1 MSDRGSMS
9 VQSLRGFVG
18 LVQLEG
24 LDPAP
29 VLAEAGITPED
40 LADIDGRLE
49 IARCEALASAV
60 VMRLS
65 ERQILST
72 FSRLKAGDFGILD
85 YVIRNSRTL
94 GESLERLARYTH
106 VNNSIADCVLET
118 DAERARVSFVQP
130 PTVSPPF
137 ARLSATAWLAS
148 CVVIV
153 RQLLGPDFAP
163 VEALLPN
170 PEPGPADREAYR
182 ALLRCPLRFGAP
194 AAAFVVPIG
203 ELERGVE
210 GADPALAELMEPHLE
225 RQLQEARAGSRAALP
240 VRRVLVAMLGG
251 QEPTLDRVAKRLGTT
266 PRTLQR
272 RLRDE
277 NTTFQDLLDSVRHEL
292 ALVHV
297 GKQAASIDEIAWLL
311 GFSNGSAFHR
321 AFKRWTGVTPGEF
334 RRHV

>member
-1 MSDRGSMS
+1 MSGRGSMS
-9 VQSLRGFVG
+9 VQSLRGFLG
-18 LVQLEG
+18 LVALEG
-24 LDPAP
+24 LDPTP
-29 VLAEAGITPED
+29 VLAEAGVSPED
-40 LADIDGRLE
+40 LADIDGRIELP
-49 IARCEALASAV
+49 RCEALAGAV
-60 VMRLS
+60 MVRLG
-65 ERQILST
+65 ERQVLSV

-106 VNNSIADCVLET
+106 VNNSVADCVLEV

-130 PTVSPPF
+130 PTVSHAF
-137 ARLSATAWLAS
+137 TRLSATAWLAS

-153 RQLLGPDFAP
+153 RQLVGSEFAP
-163 VEALLPN
+163 IEALLPN
-170 PEPGPADREAYR
+170 PEPAPADREAYR
-182 ALLRCPLRFGAP
+182 QLLRCPLRFGAP
-194 AAAFVVPIG
+194 AAVFVVPRV
-203 ELERGVE
+203 ELAREVHN
-210 GADPALAELMEPHLE
+210 ADPALANLIEPHLE
-225 RQLQEARAGSRAALP
+225 RALADAGAPSRAAVP

-251 QEPTLDRVAKRLGTT
+251 QEPTLERVARRLGTT

-277 NTTFQDLLDSVRHEL
+277 KTTFQDLLDSVRHEL

-334 RRHV
+334 RRHA

>member
-1 MSDRGSMS
+1 MS
-9 VQSLRGFVG
+9 VQSLRGFLG
-18 LVQLEG
+18 LVSREG
-24 LDPAP
+24 LDPTP
-29 VLAEAGITPED
+29 VLAEAGVTAED
-40 LADIDGRLE
+40 LSDIDGRIELS
-49 IARCEALASAV
+49 RCEGLAGAV
-60 VMRLS
+60 IRRLG
-65 ERQILST
+65 ERQILSV

-106 VNNSIADCVLET
+106 VNNSIADCVLEI
-118 DAERARVSFVQP
+118 DSERARVAFVQP
-130 PTVSPPF
+130 PTVSSAF
-137 ARLSATAWLAS
+137 TRLSATAWLAS

-153 RQLLGPDFAP
+153 RQLVGAEFAP

-170 PEPGPADREAYR
+170 PEPGAADRDAYR
-182 ALLRCPLRFGAP
+182 ELLRCPLRFGAP
-194 AAAFVVPIG
+194 SAAFVVPRV
-203 ELERGVE
+203 ELGRAVE
-210 GADPALAELMEPHLE
+210 NADPALAELIEPHLE
-225 RQLQEARAGSRAALP
+225 RALAEAGASSRAAVP

-251 QEPTLDRVAKRLGTT
+251 QEPTLERVAKRLATT

-277 NTTFQDLLDSVRHEL
+277 HTTFQDLLDSVRHEL

-334 RRHV
+334 RRHS

>member
-1 MSDRGSMS
+1 
-9 VQSLRGFVG
+9 
-18 LVQLEG
+18 
-24 LDPAP
+24 
-29 VLAEAGITPED
+29 VLSEAGIVPED

-49 IARCEALASAV
+49 LPRCEALAGAV
-60 VMRLS
+60 MTRLAD
-65 ERQILST
+65 RQVLSV

-106 VNNSIADCVLET
+106 VNNSIADCVLEV
-118 DAERARVSFVQP
+118 DDERARVSFVQP
-130 PTVSPPF
+130 PSMSLAFV
-137 ARLSATAWLAS
+137 RLSATAWLAS

-153 RQLLGPDFAP
+153 RQLVGSDWAP
-163 VEALLPN
+163 REVLLPN
-170 PEPGPADREAYR
+170 PEPGSADREAYR
-182 ALLRCPLRFGAP
+182 ELFRCPMRFGAP
-194 AAAFVVPIG
+194 AAVFVVAKS
-203 ELERGVE
+203 ELSQAVR
-210 GADPALAELMEPHLE
+210 GADPALADLMEPHLE
-225 RQLQEARAGSRAALP
+225 RALAEAQPVSRSAAA

-251 QEPTLDRVAKRLGTT
+251 QEPTLDRIAKRLGTT

-277 NTTFQDLLDSVRHEL
+277 NTTFQDLLDAVRHEL

-297 GKQAASIDEIAWLL
+297 AEQAASIDEIAWLL

-334 RRHV
+334 RRHP

>member
-1 MSDRGSMS
+1 MS
-9 VQSLRGFVG
+9 VQSLRGFLG
-18 LVQLEG
+18 LVAREG
-24 LDPAP
+24 LDSAP
-29 VLAEAGITPED
+29 VLVEAGITAED
-40 LADIDGRLE
+40 LADIDGRIELS
-49 IARCEALASAV
+49 RCESLAAS
-60 VMRLS
+60 VMRRLG
-65 ERQILST
+65 ERQILSV

-106 VNNSIADCVLET
+106 VNNSIADCVLEK
-118 DAERARVSFVQP
+118 DVERARVAFVQP
-130 PTVSPPF
+130 PTVSQPF
-137 ARLSATAWLAS
+137 VRLSATAWLAS

-153 RQLLGPDFAP
+153 RQLVGAEFAP

-170 PEPGPADREAYR
+170 PEPGAAEREAYR
-182 ALLRCPLRFGAP
+182 SLLRCPLRFGAP
-194 AAAFVVPIG
+194 SAAFVVPRA
-203 ELERGVE
+203 ELARTVE
-210 GADPALAELMEPHLE
+210 NADPALADLIEPHLE
-225 RQLQEARAGSRAALP
+225 RALADAASSSRAAVP
-240 VRRVLVAMLGG
+240 VRRALVAMLGG
-251 QEPTLDRVAKRLGTT
+251 QEPTLERVAKRLGTT

-277 NTTFQDLLDSVRHEL
+277 HTTFQDLLDAVRHEL

-334 RRHV
+334 RRHS

>member
-1 MSDRGSMS
+1 MSSRGSVS
-9 VQSLRGFVG
+9 VQSLRGFLG
-18 LVQLEG
+18 LVSLEG

-29 VLAEAGITPED
+29 VLAEAGVTAED
-40 LADIDGRLE
+40 LSDIDGRIELS
-49 IARCEALASAV
+49 RCEGLAGA
-60 VMRLS
+60 VMRSLG
-65 ERQILST
+65 ERQILSV

-106 VNNSIADCVLET
+106 VNNSIADCVLEV
-118 DAERARVSFVQP
+118 DAERARVLFVQP
-130 PTVSPPF
+130 PTVSSAF
-137 ARLSATAWLAS
+137 MRLTATAWLAS

-153 RQLLGPDFAP
+153 RQLVGAEFAP

-170 PEPGPADREAYR
+170 PEPGSADRDAYR
-182 ALLRCPLRFGAP
+182 DLLRCPLRFGAP
-194 AAAFVVPIG
+194 SAAFVVPRL
-203 ELERGVE
+203 ELARTVE
-210 GADPALAELMEPHLE
+210 NADPALADLIEPHLE
-225 RQLQEARAGSRAALP
+225 RALADAGASSRAAVP
-240 VRRVLVAMLGG
+240 VRRALVAMLGG
-251 QEPTLDRVAKRLGTT
+251 QEPTLERVAKRLATT

-277 NTTFQDLLDSVRHEL
+277 HTTFQDLLDSVRHEL

-334 RRHV
+334 RRHS

>member
-9 VQSLRGFVG
+9 VQSLRGFLG
-18 LVQLEG
+18 LIALEG

-29 VLAEAGITPED
+29 VLAEAGVTSED
-40 LADIDGRLE
+40 LADIDGRIELK
-49 IARCEALASAV
+49 RCEALAGAV
-60 VMRLS
+60 MIRLG
-65 ERQILST
+65 ERHILSV
-72 FSRLKAGDFGILD
+72 FSRLKAGNFGILD

-106 VNNSIADCVLET
+106 VNNSIADCVLEL
-118 DAERARVSFVQP
+118 DPERARVSFVQP
-130 PTVSPPF
+130 PTVSQAF
-137 ARLSATAWLAS
+137 VRLSATAWLAS

-153 RQLLGPDFAP
+153 RELVGPEFAP
-163 VEALLPN
+163 IEALLPN
-170 PEPGPADREAYR
+170 PEPGAADREAYKD
-182 ALLRCPLRFGAP
+182 LLRCSLRFGAP
-194 AAAFVVPIG
+194 LAAFVVPRAD
-203 ELERGVE
+203 LTRAVE
-210 GADPALAELMEPHLE
+210 NADPALAELIEPQLE
-225 RQLQEARAGSRAALP
+225 RALADAGASSRAAVP
-240 VRRVLVAMLGG
+240 VRRALVAMLGG
-251 QEPTLDRVAKRLGTT
+251 QEPTLERVAKRLGTT

-297 GKQAASIDEIAWLL
+297 GKQASSIDEIAWLL

-334 RRHV
+334 RRHA

>member
-1 MSDRGSMS
+1 MS
-9 VQSLRGFVG
+9 VQALRGFLG
-18 LVQLEG
+18 LVALEG
-24 LDPAP
+24 FDSAP
-29 VLAEAGITPED
+29 VLAQAGITPED
-40 LADIDGRLE
+40 LSDIDARIDLS
-49 IARCEALASAV
+49 RCEALASG
-60 VMRLS
+60 VMRRLG
-65 ERQILST
+65 ERQVLSV

-106 VNNSIADCVLET
+106 VNNSIADCVIET

-130 PTVSPPF
+130 PTVSQTF

-153 RQLLGPDFAP
+153 RQLVGAEFAP
-163 VEALLPN
+163 LEALLPN
-170 PEPGPADREAYR
+170 PEPGEGDREAYR
-182 ALLRCPLRFGAP
+182 SLLRCPLRFSAP
-194 AAAFVVPIG
+194 CAAFAVARA
-203 ELERGVE
+203 ELARPVE
-210 GADPALAELMEPHLE
+210 NADPVLAALIEPHLE
-225 RQLQEARAGSRAALP
+225 RALAEAASSSAAAAP
-240 VRRVLVAMLGG
+240 VRRTLFAMLGG
-251 QEPTLDRVAKRLGTT
+251 QEPTLERVAKRLGTT

-277 NTTFQDLLDSVRHEL
+277 NTTFQCLLDSVRHEL

-297 GKQAASIDEIAWLL
+297 GRQAASLDEIAWLL

-334 RRHV
+334 RRHAE

>member
-1 MSDRGSMS
+1 MS
-9 VQSLRGFVG
+9 VQSLRGFLG
-18 LVQLEG
+18 LVALEG

-29 VLAEAGITPED
+29 VLADAGVGPSD
-40 LADIDGRLE
+40 LADIDGRVELP
-49 IARCEALASAV
+49 RCEALASAV
-60 VMRLS
+60 TRRLS
-65 ERQILST
+65 ERQILSV

-118 DAERARVSFVQP
+118 DAVHARVSFVQP
-130 PTVSPPF
+130 PTVSAAF
-137 ARLSATAWLAS
+137 VRLSATAWLAS

-153 RQLLGPDFAP
+153 RQLLGPDWAP
-163 VEALLPN
+163 TEALLPN
-170 PEPGPADREAYR
+170 PEPGSADREAYKS
-182 ALLRCPLRFGAP
+182 LLRCPIRFAAP
-194 AAAFVVPIG
+194 AAVFVVPRL
-203 ELERGVE
+203 ELERAVE

-225 RQLQEARAGSRAALP
+225 RALAEASPGSRAAVP
-240 VRRVLVAMLGG
+240 VRRALVTMLGG
-251 QEPTLDRVAKRLGTT
+251 QEPTLERVARRLGTT

-277 NTTFQDLLDSVRHEL
+277 NTTFQDLLDSVRHEI

-321 AFKRWTGVTPGEF
+321 AFKRWTGITPGEF
-334 RRHV
+334 RRNL